1 MRLSASFTA
10 EPDSPDRMIS
20 FFARN
25 GVAANLLM
33 AGILITGFVTLY
45 TKRIPLEVFP
55 EFDSQFINVSVPYRG
70 ATPEEVEE
78 SIVIRIEEA
87 VAEVEGIEQ
96 IISNASESGGTVTIE
111 VDSDYDRRDVLD
123 EVKARVD
130 GIPDFPPGEA
140 ENATVRLA
148 DSNRW
153 VIGVI
158 LSGDMSEFDLRKMG
172 EQVRDEL
179 TNLPNVTSAELQGV
193 RPYEITIEIDES
205 ALLQYGLSFDGIT
218 QALRSSS
225 IDLPAGTMKTASG
238 EIALRTKG
246 RAYTKEEFEDI
257 TILTTEDGQ
266 RLTIKDIAIV
276 RDGFDENPFLAR
288 YISADDLQKYEPGE
302 LGRINK
308 RCVLIAVFREG
319 NQSAIDI
326 ADEVKAYMNEA
337 STRYANYNV
346 GLSYWSDSSR
356 IVQSR
361 LVTLTESAWKS
372 ALFVFLLL
380 TLFLRPSLAFWVVI
394 GIPVCFMGTFALM
407 PFLGV
412 SINIVSLFA
421 FILVLGVVVDD
432 AIVTGENIYTWQ
444 RRGVDPTTA
453 SIEGTGEV
461 SLPVIFGILTTMLA
475 FMPMI
480 FGEDDHSAW
489 QRQIAIIVVVVLAFS
504 LVESKLILPAHLAH
518 VRFAKERNN
527 WFSRFQR
534 TFATGLE
541 KFARHVYQPVL
552 DVALRWRY
560 ATLAIFV
567 GGLILVIGSVF
578 GGKISMVPFP
588 RVESDRVTCRLTMQE
603 GTSFEVTDAHISRI
617 IEKAVELQNKYR
629 TAEGNSVVLEVL
641 SSVGGQGVS
650 SSKARDAV
658 GRSHLGEVVFYLMAR
673 ENRKAEG
680 IDFNNMELVN
690 EWRDLI
696 GPVVGAKELTF
707 RAEIFRSRDPIDVQL
722 GGNDPE
728 ALIEAAAKVRQRME
742 TYAGLFDIND
752 SLDDARDE
760 IQLRIKP
767 EAEQFGLT
775 MADLGRKVR
784 QAFFGEEIQRL
795 IRGRDEVR
803 VMLRFPESDRRS
815 LAALEATRIR
825 TPNGQEV
832 PFTSVAEAS
841 FGKSFPRI
849 QRINRNR
856 SVNIRADADKENA
869 DLDSIRSDLS
879 LFLEELVAGYP
890 GMRYSFEGEGREQ
903 REANRSLMI
912 SYLLVL
918 FGIYVLLAI
927 PFRSYIQPLM
937 VMLVIPFGLIGAVI
951 GHLIEGHPLSM
962 LSQFGM
968 LALAGVV
975 VNDSLVLVDFI
986 NRRVRE
992 GHRIFDAVRTAG
1004 AARFRPILL
1013 TSITTF
1019 AGLYPLLQLEST
1031 QAQVLIPMAISLGYG
1046 ILFAT
1051 LITLMLVP
1059 VCYLILEDLKAIYTK
1074 SPQKNSKPNSPGK
1087 FPASGG
1093 DNPGG
1098 LPSPY

>member
-1 MRLSASFTA
+1 
-10 EPDSPDRMIS
+10 MIS

-33 AGILITGFVTLY
+33 AAILIAGFVTLY

-55 EFDSQFINVSVPYRG
+55 EFDSRMISVSVPYRG

-87 VAEVEGIEQ
+87 ISDVEGIEQ
-96 IISNASESGGTVTIE
+96 IVSSAGESGGTVTIE
-111 VDSDYDRRDVLD
+111 VDQDYDRRDVLD

-130 GIPDFPPGEA
+130 GIPDFPPGDA

-153 VIGVI
+153 VIGVV
-158 LSGDMSEFDLRKMG
+158 LYGDMSEYDLRKMG
-172 EQVRDEL
+172 EQVRDEI
-179 TNLPNVTSAELQGV
+179 TNLPDVSGAELQGV
-193 RPYEITIEIDES
+193 RPYEITIEIDET
-205 ALLQYGLSFDGIT
+205 ALLQYGLSFDRIT

-257 TILTTEDGQ
+257 SILTTEDGQ
-266 RLTIKDIAIV
+266 RLTVKDIATV
-276 RDGFDENPFLAR
+276 TDGFDENLFLSR
-288 YISADDLQKYEPGE
+288 YISRTDLQEYEGDPLNE
-302 LGRINK
+302 VNR

-319 NQSAIDI
+319 NQSAIQI
-326 ADEVKAYMNEA
+326 ADQIKAYMDDA
-337 STRYANYNV
+337 SKRYANFNV
-346 GLSYWSDSSR
+346 GFSYWSDSSR

-361 LVTLTESAWKS
+361 LETLTDSAWKS

-380 TLFLRPSLAFWVVI
+380 TLFLRPALAFWVVI
-394 GIPVCFMGTFALM
+394 GIPVCFLGTFALM

-412 SINIVSLFA
+412 SINVVSLFA

-453 SIEGTGEV
+453 SIEGTREV

-480 FGEDDHSAW
+480 FGDDDHSSW
-489 QRQIAIIVVVVLAFS
+489 QKQIAIIVVVVLAFS

-518 VRFAKERNN
+518 VRFAKERKN
-527 WFSRFQR
+527 WFARVQNA
-534 TFATGLE
+534 FASSLE

-552 DVALRWRY
+552 EVALRWRY
-560 ATLAIFV
+560 ATLAVFL
-567 GGLILVIGSVF
+567 GGLMLVVGSIF

-588 RVESDRVTCRLTMQE
+588 RVESDRVTCRLSMQE
-603 GTSFEVTDAHISRI
+603 GTPFEVTDAHIDRI
-617 IEKAVELQNKYR
+617 IEKALELKEDYK
-629 TAEGNSVVLEVL
+629 TSTGESVILEVL

-650 SSKARDAV
+650 SSRSRDKT
-658 GRSHLGEVVFYLMAR
+658 GSTHLGEVVFYLMAR
-673 ENRKAEG
+673 DERMEKG
-680 IDFNNMELVN
+680 IEFNNMELVN
-690 EWRDLI
+690 DWRERI
-696 GPVVGAKELTF
+696 GQVVGAKELTF
-707 RAEIFRSRDPIDVQL
+707 RAEIFRTRDPIDIQL
-722 GGNDPE
+722 AGNNPE
-728 ALIEAAAKVRQRME
+728 ELIEAAAKVRQRME

-775 MADLGRKVR
+775 MADLARKVR

-825 TPNGQEV
+825 TPDGQEV
-832 PFTSVAEAS
+832 PFTSVAEATY
-841 FGKSFPRI
+841 GKSFPRI
-849 QRINRNR
+849 QRIDRNR

-869 DLDSIRSDLS
+869 DLDSIRADLS
-879 LFLEELVAGYP
+879 LFLETLVAGYP
-890 GMRYSFEGEGREQ
+890 GMRFSFEGEGREQ
-903 REANRSLMI
+903 QEANRSLII

-927 PFRSYIQPLM
+927 PFRSYVQPFM

-992 GHRIFDAVRTAG
+992 GHRIVDAVRTAG
-1004 AARFRPILL
+1004 VARFRPILL

-1059 VCYLILEDLKAIYTK
+1059 VSYLILEDIKALYSRPPEKAKKT
-1074 SPQKNSKPNSPGK
+1074 SPPAAPGEDE
-1087 FPASGG
+1087 PQ
-1093 DNPGG
+1093 G
-1098 LPSPY
+1098 LPSPS